1 MQFKRRCVTVYRD
14 FPEGCGVPSRRISSS
29 NAADEFLKQSVF
41 QAHGYFPDIK
51 EASSD
56 PLETKTSRIDG
67 LREDG
72 LILESNGGFKYH
84 QEEEGIGGERRED
97 KQKNTSWVK
106 NKALSSHNST
116 SFTQKKRKKTQVATG
131 VVMDTSRRSIVL
143 GLSAKPNCPWT
154 HPKKRAK
161 NQVTLKSRLFL

>member
-1 MQFKRRCVTVYRD
+1 QFT
-14 FPEGCGVPSRRISSS
+14 EISQKVVVFLLDGILS
-29 NAADEFLKQSVF
+29 NADDEFLKQSEF

-56 PLETKTSRIDG
+56 PWETKTSRIDG

-72 LILESNGGFKYH
+72 LILESNGGVKYH
-84 QEEEGIGGERRED
+84 QEEKGIGERSED
-97 KQKNTSWVK
+97 KQKNNTSWVK

-116 SFTQKKRKKTQVATG
+116 FTKKRRRKTQVATG
-131 VVMDTSRRSIVL
+131 VMDTSRRSTVL

-154 HPKKRAK
+154 HPKKRGRK
-161 NQVTLKSRLFL
+161 PKKR